1 MSRFSGLSDLARKGM
16 FMARTAAPERSNPFL
31 TRCNLQP
38 STPLHEVADPAVSR
52 PELAFRIAADD
63 LLGTVAEAIARIE
76 HGDGADAPL
85 RELWAALLELKA
97 LVARDP
103 GIRMAADDLYAAATA
118 LVSDKSSGP
127 AVGDVRRWR
136 LLREADARLRARLS
150 SARPSEK
157 ARSAGPH
164 SPGSEHG

>member
-1 MSRFSGLSDLARKGM
+1 M
-16 FMARTAAPERSNPFL
+16 FMARTAAPERTNPFL
-31 TRCNLQP
+31 TRCNLRP
-38 STPLHEVADPAVSR
+38 STPLHEVADPAVSK
-52 PELAFRIAADD
+52 PDLAFRIAADD

-76 HGDGADAPL
+76 RRDGADVPL

-97 LVARDP
+97 MVARDP

-118 LVSDKSSGP
+118 LVAALTAEPDR
-127 AVGDVRRWR
+127 VDVRRWR

-157 ARSAGPH
+157 ARSSGLH
-164 SPGSEHG
+164 

>member
-1 MSRFSGLSDLARKGM
+1 M
-16 FMARTAAPERSNPFL
+16 FMARTAAPERTNFFL

-52 PELAFRIAADD
+52 PELAFRIAADE

-76 HGDGADAPL
+76 RGDGAEKAL

-97 LVARDP
+97 MVARDP
-103 GIRMAADDLYAAATA
+103 GIRMAADDLYAAAAA
-118 LVSDKSSGP
+118 LVGGERAGSEMGT
-127 AVGDVRRWR
+127 VRRWR

-150 SARPSEK
+150 SARPSNK
-157 ARSAGPH
+157 ARPSGLN
-164 SPGSEHG
+164 

>member
-1 MSRFSGLSDLARKGM
+1 MPRFSAPCQTERKGM
-16 FMARTAAPERSNPFL
+16 FMARTAAPERTNPFL

-52 PELAFRIAADD
+52 PELAFRIAADE

-76 HGDGADAPL
+76 RGDGAEAAL

-97 LVARDP
+97 MVARDP

-118 LVSDKSSGP
+118 LVSDKSVGS

-136 LLREADARLRARLS
+136 LLREADARLRARLF

-157 ARSAGPH
+157 VKPH
-164 SPGSEHG
+164 

>member
-1 MSRFSGLSDLARKGM
+1 MLRFSVPNRLARKGM
-16 FMARTAAPERSNPFL
+16 FMARTAAPERTNPFL

-38 STPLHEVADPAVSR
+38 STPLHEVADPAVSK

-63 LLGTVAEAIARIE
+63 LLGAVAEAIARIE
-76 HGDGADAPL
+76 HGDGADVPL
-85 RELWAALLELKA
+85 RELWAALLQLKA

-118 LVSDKSSGP
+118 LVSAKSSGS

-136 LLREADARLRARLS
+136 LLREAEARLRDRLA
-150 SARPSEK
+150 SAQPSEK
-157 ARSAGPH
+157 ARSSGLH
-164 SPGSEHG
+164 